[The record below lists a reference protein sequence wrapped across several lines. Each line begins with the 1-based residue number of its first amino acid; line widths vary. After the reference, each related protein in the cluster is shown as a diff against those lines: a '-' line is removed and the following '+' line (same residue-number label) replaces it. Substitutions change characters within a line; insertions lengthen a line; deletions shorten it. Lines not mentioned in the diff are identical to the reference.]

1 VNRKRLTAGRPKAVA
16 PGAVDPL
23 AGTFRADELRMKEGH
38 VALELDR
45 ARRLSQLEIA
55 RLKQL
60 VADLTLDK
68 TMLQDVLARIL
79 EARRETSFNHN
90 NDRAIQSREVRRPG
104 NRNASFTEGRVKTAL
119 Q

>member
-1 VNRKRLTAGRPKAVA
+1 MNRKRLTAGRPNAGVL
-16 PGAVDPL
+16 GAVKSPG
-23 AGTFRADELRMKEGH
+23 GTFRADELSMKEAH
-38 VALELDR
+38 VALEVDR
-45 ARRLSQLEIA
+45 AHQLSQLEIA

-68 TMLQDVLARIL
+68 VMLQDVLARIL

>member
-1 VNRKRLTAGRPKAVA
+1 VNRKRLTAGRPKAGV
-16 PGAVDPL
+16 PGAVKPPS
-23 AGTFRADELRMKEGH
+23 GTFRADELPMKDAH
-38 VALELDR
+38 VALEVDR

-79 EARRETSFNHN
+79 EARRETSLHHN
-90 NDRAIQSREVRRPG
+90 DDRAIQCREVRRPG
-104 NRNASFTEGRVKTAL
+104 GRNSTFTEGREKTAL